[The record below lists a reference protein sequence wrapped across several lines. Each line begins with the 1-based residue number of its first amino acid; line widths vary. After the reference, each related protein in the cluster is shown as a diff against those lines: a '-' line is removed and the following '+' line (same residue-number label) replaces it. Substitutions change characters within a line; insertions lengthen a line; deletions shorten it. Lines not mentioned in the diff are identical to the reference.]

1 MLPTPDTTTA
11 PTTASAATTRGAYPV
26 YVLFVLTLVSC
37 TSALDRQI
45 FSILAQ
51 SIKRDLGLTD
61 TQMGFLFGTAF
72 AVFHA
77 LFGLMLARLAD
88 GWNRQRL
95 IAWALFAWSVVT
107 GLNGLAANFVQLLLA
122 RMGVSIGESVA
133 SPAAFALLA
142 DWFPARRRA
151 TALAIYSGGAF
162 IGAGAGLALGG
173 AVSHAWDAHFAAGA
187 PLNLRGWQ
195 VAFLAAGVPGLLLA
209 MWVRGLRSRVARPVS
224 ADLSSLVWQEWR
236 LAVPPFN
243 TLAILQERD
252 AGLVAKNLAVMALCA
267 GVACAIANTVGDWVQ
282 WLLLALGVYA
292 AATWLQLLNR
302 REPQVAALFLR
313 RRALPLIAL
322 GCGFASAVNAAVA
335 MWMAPFLMRTHGV
348 DAAQAGLQLGA
359 AFAVSGWL
367 GVTLGGIAADRLQA
381 LTPRGRV
388 LVAMLAAPLPLPFL
402 WMSVHAATAGGAVA
416 YLFIANLFAT
426 LWVAPGSA
434 SVQELAPLPARS
446 TASAFYLL
454 LVTYIGMALGPYGVG
469 KLSDVLGD
477 LGAALLLQASAAA
490 GLAFLCLGLAAR
502 YVARERIPD

>member
-1 MLPTPDTTTA
+1 MLPAPDTTIA
-11 PTTASAATTRGAYPV
+11 PTTAATTRGAYPV

-51 SIKRDLGLTD
+51 SIKHDLGLTD

-173 AVSHAWDAHFAAGA
+173 AVSHAWDVHFAATAA
-187 PLNLRGWQ
+187 PWNLRGWQ
-195 VAFLAAGVPGLLLA
+195 VAFLAAGVPGLVLA
-209 MWVRGLRSRVARPVS
+209 VWVRGLRSRSAR
-224 ADLSSLVWQEWR
+224 AATAGLSSLVWQEWR

-243 TLAILQERD
+243 TLAVIQARD
-252 AGLVAKNLAVMALCA
+252 AGLLVKNLAVMALCG
-267 GVACAIANTVGDWVQ
+267 GVASAIASAVGDWVQ
-282 WLLLALGVYA
+282 WLLLGLGVYA

-381 LTPRGRV
+381 ITPRGRV
-388 LVAMLAAPLPLPFL
+388 MVAMLAAPVPLPFL
-402 WMSVHAATAGGAVA
+402 WLSVHAATVSGTVA
-416 YLFIANLFAT
+416 YLFIANLYAT
-426 LWVAPGSA
+426 LWIAPGSA

-469 KLSDVLGD
+469 KLSDLLGN
-477 LGAALLLQASAAA
+477 LGTALLVQAGVAA

-502 YVARERIPD
+502 HVARERIPD